1 MAIYKIDGFYFDM
14 GLTEDGFTVGSIVQ
28 LLQTPAGPEMIIA
41 PENPRVP
48 PEAVSIF
55 GRLVNSY
62 TGHAAENFYADYGDC
77 LLQEGVPP
85 QSYPA
90 PETPQDTSST
100 IGYVSGVL
108 EQAAEEVGGRATTY
122 DSPQGEESMPKT
134 VQMFNALYDKDL
146 TPEQG
151 WQFMAILKM
160 VRSSQGEFKR
170 DNYVDEAAYA
180 AFACKAAQ
188 DKANEN
194 G

>member
-1 MAIYKIDGFYFDM
+1 MAIYRIDGFEFEVSFRADGRVVSSIELLPRGAPCSAVGKEVLG
-14 GLTEDGFTVGSIVQ
+14 GLVEGY
-28 LLQTPAGPEMIIA
+28 L
-41 PENPRVP
+41 
-48 PEAVSIF
+48 
-55 GRLVNSY
+55 
-62 TGHAAENFYADYGDC
+62 GHF
-77 LLQEGVPP
+77 
-85 QSYPA
+85 
-90 PETPQDTSST
+90 PETFTEEYRGCQVLVDEPHVPDSPQDTSST

-108 EQAAEEVGGRATTY
+108 KQAAEEVGGRATTY

>member
-1 MAIYKIDGFYFDM
+1 MAIYKIDGAKFNV
-14 GLTEDGFTVGSIVQ
+14 LETVDGDTIGDIR
-28 LLQTPAGPEMIIA
+28 LLLESVVKPVPAEVID
-41 PENPRVP
+41 
-48 PEAVSIF
+48 
-55 GRLVNSY
+55 RLVALKASY
-62 TGHAAENFYADYGDC
+62 IGHSPHSFYAEYG
-77 LLQEGVPP
+77 EFFFA
-85 QSYPA
+85 PA
-90 PETPQDTSST
+90 PETPQDTSSA

-108 EQAAEEVGGRATTY
+108 KQAAEEVGGRATTY